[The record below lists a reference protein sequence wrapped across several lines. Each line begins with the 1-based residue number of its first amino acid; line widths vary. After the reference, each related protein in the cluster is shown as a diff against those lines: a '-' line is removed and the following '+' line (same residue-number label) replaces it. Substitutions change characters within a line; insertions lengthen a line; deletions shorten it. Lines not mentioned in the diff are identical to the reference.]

1 MTKEFESFN
10 CLFQKD
16 PNIAIFNINND
27 CDEIK
32 QELKNIVNTIGGS
45 FKNKEFDDIELN
57 RFRLTAREFEYA
69 VICDC
74 LDKVED
80 VDRFIK
86 EIYKSL
92 ENSAQIIVLSKK
104 DKQDIKIIENILD
117 KNDFRAVNSI
127 DIFEKYNLVMAKKM
141 HMWGNGL

>member
-16 PNIAIFNINND
+16 PNIAILNINND

-32 QELKNIVNTIGGS
+32 QELENIVNTIGGS
-45 FKNKEFDDIELN
+45 FKNKEFDEIELN

-69 VICDC
+69 VVCDC
-74 LDKVED
+74 LDKVEN

-104 DKQDIKIIENILD
+104 GKQDIKTLEDILD
-117 KNDFRAVNSI
+117 RNDFRAVNSI
-127 DIFEKYNLVMAKKM
+127 DIFEKYHLVMAKKM